1 MAVRMVELTSIDARR
16 FTRRGEKQA
25 NIRIDNNSTVTLISQ
40 TGEEEADV
48 EFRYT
53 ASYGSVGVIKIEG
66 RLVFHGDAAELTQ
79 KWSSSGNMPDK
90 VASEIHTAIMGT
102 CVPEAVMVSRDLH
115 LPPPIPLPQINIQK
129 KKGGK
134 KQQSSGMEVA

>member
-1 MAVRMVELTSIDARR
+1 MSVKNVELTSIDARR
-16 FTRRGEKQA
+16 FTRRGEKPS

-40 TGEEEADV
+40 VGEDEADV

-66 RLVFHGDAAELTQ
+66 RLVFNGNAAELVS
-79 KWSSSGNMPDK
+79 KWSSTGNMPDK

-129 KKGGK
+129 KKPGK
-134 KQQSSGMEVA
+134 SKPSSGMEVA